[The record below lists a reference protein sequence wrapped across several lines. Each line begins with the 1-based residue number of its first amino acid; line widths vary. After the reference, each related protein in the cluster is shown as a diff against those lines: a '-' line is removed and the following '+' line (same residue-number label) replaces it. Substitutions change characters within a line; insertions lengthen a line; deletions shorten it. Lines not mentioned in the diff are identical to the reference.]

1 MDTILYYICIPL
13 GILMKW
19 CWMLVRDYGLA
30 ILLFTLA
37 TKIVILPLSVW
48 IHKNSILM
56 VKLQPSINFLKAE
69 HYGDMDTI
77 ADEQAKLFK
86 KEKYHPMLSLIPLV
100 VQIVLLMG
108 VVQII
113 YHPLEYLFAID
124 SATVSAVAEWLG
136 IGAEDSSMQLRII
149 EAIQSG
155 VLTDTAAIGG
165 VDGAVLSDMIAKV
178 SDFKLSF
185 LGINLATVPVD
196 AWGIYIAVPAVAG
209 ISSWLLCF
217 TQNLSNVIQHEQGK
231 LSKYGLMAV
240 SVGISLYLGF
250 FVPAGIALYWIAS
263 NLFSIVQMY
272 ILNAVINPKK
282 YVDYDAL
289 EKSRAALAEIEKL
302 DETNKKDPDYRKN
315 RAREKADYKRFFG
328 IVNKKLV
335 IYAEKSG
342 FYKYFEGL
350 IRELTKRSNITIH
363 YITNDPNDVIF
374 EVAKTNTQIKPYYIG
389 IKKMI
394 PLMMRLEAD
403 MVVMTTPDLDKF
415 YLKRSIMQK
424 DIEYV
429 YVPHDSMSVHM
440 GFREGA
446 LDAFDTVFCAGPHI
460 EKEIRATERVYG
472 LPEKTL
478 VRFGYPLA
486 DKLIEA
492 GAEEKKT
499 HAESGIKEILIA
511 PSWNEDNILDSCI
524 DELIEGLMCEQ
535 YHITV
540 RPHPEYVKRYGARM
554 KAIVDRF
561 ADRVGD
567 RLSFELDFSGN
578 KSIYSADLLITD
590 WSGISVEYCF
600 ATKRPAIFV
609 NTKMKVLNPNWQK
622 IGCEPVEI
630 SLRNIIGVALEKEET
645 ANIGAVAAELF
656 ARGAEYE
663 ETIDRVLGEFL
674 FNIGSAEKVGA
685 DYILSSL
692 SAKAQKRK
700 ADSKK

>member
-155 VLTDTAAIGG
+155 ALTDTAAISG

-630 SLRNIIGVALEKEET
+630 SLRNIIGVALEKDET
-645 ANIGAVAAELF
+645 ANIGEIAAELF
-656 ARGAEYE
+656 ERGAEYE

-674 FNIGSAEKVGA
+674 FNIGSAEKAGA